1 MALRD
6 ILDRQANSIE
16 YVLHTH
22 GLQAYVDG
30 GRLSSR
36 LAHFHISL
44 PPGVRPK
51 QLSMLVPELAEV
63 LGVTSCRL
71 ASTTEGVFLEVPRP
85 DPVPVRLLSL
95 VQRVADIVPPVTAT
109 LGLDGEGTPLLLR
122 LDAADVDPVLVAGDP
137 GVGKSALLRGMAL
150 SLALHNSPDNM
161 RLLLLDCTGEGEA
174 FRGLDT
180 LPHLACPVANGRA
193 DSLVS
198 LRWALR
204 ALSRRTSAPANANNE
219 LTFGDEDFD
228 DEPVF
233 QYNRSS
239 GGEPALV
246 IMVNGA
252 DTLCSTPNRRADV
265 EGLNALNRLLSEG
278 SRHGIHIVLAGERTD
293 HMAELQA
300 RWGARIA
307 GRVSSPEAARMA
319 MCVKGSGAQG
329 LLGGGDF
336 IIALNAELIRF
347 QAGGV
352 SEGEL
357 RKAVDLIRTCSADQ
371 SEAQIEEPFIPTR
384 NPIRHQA
391 NRQVEE
397 PTPLRRLWSGD

>member
-1 MALRD
+1 MAMRD
-6 ILDRQANSIE
+6 ILDRQATSIE

-22 GLQAYVDG
+22 GIQAYVDG

-44 PPGVRPK
+44 PPGVQPR

-63 LGVTSCRL
+63 LGVISCRL
-71 ASTTEGVFLEVPRP
+71 ASTTEGIFLEVPRP

-109 LGLDGEGTPLLLR
+109 LGLDSEGTPLLLR

-174 FRGLDT
+174 FRGLDA
-180 LPHLACPVANGRA
+180 LPHLACPVANGRV

-204 ALSRRTSAPANANNE
+204 ALSRRMSAPASNE
-219 LTFGDEDFD
+219 LTFDDEDFD
-228 DEPVF
+228 DEPLF
-233 QYNRSS
+233 EYNRSND
-239 GGEPALV
+239 EPALV

-265 EGLNALNRLLSEG
+265 EGLNALNKLLAEG
-278 SRHGIHIVLAGERTD
+278 SSHGIHIVLAGERID
-293 HMAELQA
+293 QMAELQA

-307 GRVSSPEAARMA
+307 GRVSSPEAARMV
-319 MCVKGSGAQG
+319 MGVKGSGAQG

-352 SEGEL
+352 TEGEL

-371 SEAQIEEPFIPTR
+371 GEAPVEEPFIPTR
-384 NPIRHQA
+384 NPRRGQPD
-391 NRQVEE
+391 RQIEE